1 MIDNQTA
8 VERVRRILR
17 RDPRIDF
24 DHQAMSLT
32 FANGELLLS
41 GEVGDIATKRRT
53 VERAATA
60 PFVTAIIDEL
70 GVRPAE
76 VLPDAEISDLVR
88 KALVEEPAL
97 TGCTIRERIRGGFHE
112 VHSPL
117 TRVGHID
124 LGVMR
129 GVVTLTGEV
138 PSLAQKRLAGAVVW
152 RTLGTRNVVNS
163 LDIRPAEE
171 DGDDAVSDAVRLVLD
186 RDPAVHAAGIRV
198 ASRDWQVTLDGTVP
212 SAPEIAFAEH
222 DAWFVFGVRE
232 VVNRLAVSA

>member
-1 MIDNQTA
+1 MIDNQAA

-17 RDPRIDF
+17 RDPRLDI
-24 DHQAMSLT
+24 DHQAVSLT

-41 GEVGDIATKRRT
+41 GEVGDIAAKRRI

-60 PFVTAIIDEL
+60 PFVTTIIDEL

-97 TGCTIRERIRGGFHE
+97 TGCTIREHTRGGFHE

-129 GVVTLTGEV
+129 GVVRLAGEV
-138 PSLAQKRLAGAVVW
+138 PGLASG
-152 RTLGTRNVVNS
+152 
-163 LDIRPAEE
+163 
-171 DGDDAVSDAVRLVLD
+171 
-186 RDPAVHAAGIRV
+186 
-198 ASRDWQVTLDGTVP
+198 QVPGSTK
-212 SAPEIAFAEH
+212 S
-222 DAWFVFGVRE
+222 
-232 VVNRLAVSA
+232 